1 MSRVTAQQLLL
12 AGAHFGHLSKR
23 WNPKMKQY
31 IFTKKKGIHLIDLN
45 KTVKKVEEACNAAMK
60 IISKRG
66 KILFVGT
73 KAQAKDLL
81 KEEAQR
87 CGMNWVTERWLGGFL
102 TNFQTIR
109 NSIRTLEEYEK
120 KAVDGTYDKISKK
133 EIIMIEKSKTK
144 LHRVLEGVRT
154 MKVVPNAI
162 FVVDTQKE
170 SIAIK
175 EAKKLRIPIFAIV
188 DTNSDIDG
196 LDYIIPANDDAF
208 KSIGLIT
215 KVFSDSILEA
225 SQVANIRMADEGKK
239 PMPSTSKE
247 EPKRAPKRPLRKPA
261 EEAKAE
267 APKAEVKKEIK
278 AEVKVEAPKA
288 EVKKEIK
295 AEVKVE
301 APKAEV
307 KKEEPKTEEK

>member
-1 MSRVTAQQLLL
+1 MPRVTAQQLLL
-12 AGAHFGHLSKR
+12 AGSHFGHLSKR

-45 KTVKKVEEACNAAMK
+45 KTVLKIEEACNAAMK

-120 KAVDGTYDKISKK
+120 KAVDGTYEKISKK
-133 EIIMIEKSKTK
+133 EIIVIEKTKAK
-144 LHRVLEGVRT
+144 LHKVLEGVRT
-154 MKVVPNAI
+154 MKVIPNAI

-175 EAKKLRIPIFAIV
+175 EAKKLNIPIFAIV

-225 SQVANIRMADEGKK
+225 SQVANIKLADEGKK
-239 PMPSTSKE
+239 STSSTPNE
-247 EPKRAPKRPLRKPA
+247 ETKRAPKRPLRKP
-261 EEAKAE
+261 
-267 APKAEVKKEIK
+267 VKKDGD
-278 AEVKVEAPKA
+278 VKDEKIADDKDETPSEATA
-288 EVKKEIK
+288 
-295 AEVKVE
+295 
-301 APKAEV
+301 
-307 KKEEPKTEEK
+307 